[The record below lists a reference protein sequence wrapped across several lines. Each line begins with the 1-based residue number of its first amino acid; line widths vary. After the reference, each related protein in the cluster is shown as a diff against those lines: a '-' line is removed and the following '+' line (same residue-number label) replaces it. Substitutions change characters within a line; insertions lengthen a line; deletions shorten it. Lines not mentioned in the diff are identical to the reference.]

1 MVDPRVGIFL
11 EPLNSHD
18 RLFLSYTN
26 LYLAT
31 YFIIFVDD
39 VTEVMTRTVQID
51 LKQLINS
58 ILNNKQMVILAKW
71 ILENNLSDTV
81 T

>member
-1 MVDPRVGIFL
+1 MVDHRVWIFL

-18 RLFLSYTN
+18 RLFFSYTN
-26 LYLAT
+26 LDLAT
-31 YFIIFVDD
+31 YCIIFVDD

-58 ILNNKQMVILAKW
+58 TLNNEQMVIL
-71 ILENNLSDTV
+71 
-81 T
+81 